1 MQTLNLKILNLKT
14 LLQFLPP
21 RERTAHKGMFGHV
34 MIIGGDTGMGGAV
47 ALAAEAAARTGA
59 GLISAAT
66 RPEHVAAILARR
78 PEIMATGV
86 TSGQAL
92 EPLLARPTLLVV
104 GPGLGRSAWSE
115 QMLQQATLCGLPL
128 VLDADGLN
136 MLAAGRVVRE
146 SKRDNWILTPHPAEA
161 ARLLGIATAEIQQDR
176 PAAALA
182 LQQRYGGVIVLKGA
196 GTLVCGADGAIS
208 LCNGGNPGMASGGMG
223 DVLSGIIGS
232 LLAQGL
238 GLLDAA
244 KLGVCLHAEAADI
257 AAAKQGERGLLASDL
272 IAQLPKLINP

>member
-1 MQTLNLKILNLKT
+1 MQTPNLKILNLKK
-14 LLQFLPP
+14 LLAFLPP
-21 RERTAHKGMFGHV
+21 RERIAHKGMFGHV
-34 MIIGGDTGMGGAV
+34 LVIGGDKGMGGAV

-59 GLISAAT
+59 GLTSAAT
-66 RPEHVAAILARR
+66 QPAHVAAILARR
-78 PEIMATGV
+78 PEIMVTGV
-86 TSGQAL
+86 TSGQEL
-92 EPLLARPTLLVV
+92 EPLLARPSLLVV

-161 ARLLGIATAEIQQDR
+161 ARLLGITTADIQQDR
-176 PAAALA
+176 VAAVQT

-196 GTLVCGADGAIS
+196 GTLMCGVDGTVSI
-208 LCNGGNPGMASGGMG
+208 CMGGNPGMASGGMG

-238 GLLDAA
+238 ELLDAA

-257 AAAKQGERGLLASDL
+257 AAKQGERGLLASDL
-272 IAQLPKLINP
+272 LAQLQPLVNP